1 MDRLD
6 AMAVFMEIAARGSL
20 TRAAESLGRS
30 LPTIVRILATLEAE
44 LAVRLFNR
52 TTRRLTITEEGRVYL
67 EHCKRIR
74 AAVADSDEAMRKTHS
89 EPSGRIAL
97 TAPVKFGEM
106 HVAPLVAQFLAVYP
120 KVELKLLLLDRLVD
134 LVEEGIDVAI
144 RIAPLEDSTLIARPV
159 GRIRQVVCASPQLLT
174 QVGTPATPQDLSRLP
189 CVQAAGLGDPA
200 IWKFRTERR
209 AVQVSVTGR
218 LTCNSVGAGIAA
230 CVAGCGFG
238 RFLCYQVRPAVAR
251 GELAMV
257 LTEFEP
263 EPRPLSLVYSK
274 DALQSARLRTIIEF
288 LERGLKSALAKS
300 MPARSLRAD

>member
-67 EHCKRIR
+67 EHCKRVR
-74 AAVADSDEAMRKTHS
+74 AAVADSDEAMRQAHT
-89 EPSGRIAL
+89 EPSGRITL

-106 HVAPLVAQFLAVYP
+106 HVAPLAAQFLAVHP
-120 KVELKLLLLDRLVD
+120 KIELKLLLMDRLVD
-134 LVEEGIDVAI
+134 LTEEEVDVAV
-144 RIAPLEDSTLIARPV
+144 RIARLEDSTLIARPV
-159 GRIRQVVCASPQLLT
+159 GRIRLVVCASPQLLS
-174 QVGTPATPQDLSRLP
+174 QVGTPAAPQDLSGLP

-200 IWKFRTERR
+200 IWQFRDGRR
-209 AVQVSVTGR
+209 VVQVNVAGR
-218 LTCNSVGAGIAA
+218 LTCNSVGAGLAA
-230 CVAGCGFG
+230 CLAGCGFG
-238 RFLCYQVRPAVAR
+238 RFLCYQVVPALVR

-263 EPRPLSLVYSK
+263 EPRPLSLVYSRH
-274 DALQSARLRTIIEF
+274 ALRSARLRAFIEW
-288 LERGLKSALAKS
+288 LDHGLKIALTQ
-300 MPARSLRAD
+300 SLPSSST